1 MGVKEVEE
9 KVAAV
14 ILEKDEELK
23 KNSKMISELIAA
35 NIDSKEKLREKKKEV
50 EHKKLESDS
59 MKEEFKRKL
68 NEDRSIKDEAS
79 KKIQQF
85 REREMN
91 ILAKIDLKDNE
102 IRSIQTENIKLKD
115 ELNTAKADMMEL
127 NGLYLSK
134 IETQEKEHNFVVEIF
149 DKNMKE
155 LKLQEG
161 RILKEREN
169 MKNKHINEMNRRNEE
184 LRSIEAQ
191 NINTLNELKQI
202 EAEKKQ
208 MMSTNETLVTDKQ
221 TLEDEA
227 EKNQHAVKQSIKMI
241 KEVNNQI
248 AEKDCEIESLKKSFV
263 EVNKELSE
271 AKGLVFTQYENY
283 IVSKHTTELQEKT
296 T

>member
-1 MGVKEVEE
+1 MG
-9 KVAAV
+9 
-14 ILEKDEELK
+14 
-23 KNSKMISELIAA
+23 ISELIAA

-50 EHKKLESDS
+50 EHIKLVSDS
-59 MKEEFKRKL
+59 TREELKRKL

-169 MKNKHINEMNRRNEE
+169 LKNKHINEMNRR
-184 LRSIEAQ
+184 
-191 NINTLNELKQI
+191 
-202 EAEKKQ
+202 
-208 MMSTNETLVTDKQ
+208 
-221 TLEDEA
+221 
-227 EKNQHAVKQSIKMI
+227 
-241 KEVNNQI
+241 
-248 AEKDCEIESLKKSFV
+248 
-263 EVNKELSE
+263 
-271 AKGLVFTQYENY
+271 
-283 IVSKHTTELQEKT
+283 
-296 T
+296 